1 MGMYMGCDNV
11 EIMLNDHECYYS
23 KNEVLEQIKENEKT
37 IVEHKQKLFAMVCG
51 NIKDLF
57 GSTDEEGNTLEP
69 IDAAGFEFK
78 NLFEDEC
85 CGIEYLIYHN
95 VILQQ
100 LYDNWDKRWSEFDG
114 YGLNSGNNDKED

>member
-1 MGMYMGCDNV
+1 MYMGCDNV
-11 EIMLNDHECYYS
+11 EITLNNHECYYS
-23 KNEVLEQIKENEKT
+23 KNEVLEQIKENDKT
-37 IVEHKQKLFAMVCG
+37 IAEHKQKLFAMVCG

-57 GSTDEEGNTLEP
+57 NTTDEGDNKLEP

-95 VILQQ
+95 VLLQQ

>member
-11 EIMLNDHECYYS
+11 EITLNNHECYYS
-23 KNEVLEQIKENEKT
+23 KNEVLEQIKENDKT
-37 IVEHKQKLFAMVCG
+37 IAEHKQKLFAMVCG

-57 GSTDEEGNTLEP
+57 NTTDEEDNKLEP

-100 LYDNWDKRWSEFDG
+100 LYDNWEKRWSEFDG
-114 YGLNSGNNDKED
+114 YGLNSDNNDKED

>member
-1 MGMYMGCDNV
+1 MSMYMGCDNV
-11 EIMLNDHECYYS
+11 EITLNNHECYHS
-23 KNEVLEQIKENEKT
+23 KEEVLEEIKENEKT
-37 IVEHKQKLFAMVCG
+37 IAEHKQKLFAMVCG

-114 YGLNSGNNDKED
+114 YGLKKED

>member
-11 EIMLNDHECYYS
+11 EITLNNHECYYS
-23 KNEVLEQIKENEKT
+23 KNEVLEQIKENDKT
-37 IVEHKQKLFAMVCG
+37 IAEHKQKLFAMVCG

-57 GSTDEEGNTLEP
+57 NTTDEGDNKLEP

-95 VILQQ
+95 VLLQQ